1 MTTPSN
7 GPLIRADIA
16 VTLGA
21 SELVPAT
28 SVCAQ
33 AGSITALVGPSGCGK
48 TTLLL
53 ALIGETP
60 AGSVV
65 TGTLSV
71 CGVDPT
77 GLSAAERARFRREEV
92 AFVGQDPGAE
102 LPPLMTIHAM
112 LTELAPTADVP
123 ELLCSVGLPA
133 ETAAKRLH
141 QLSGG
146 QQRRVALARA
156 LSRKPRV
163 IALDEPFAGL
173 DPVTAKTIASLLR
186 SVADS
191 GVAIIITG
199 HRLGV
204 FRDLLDAHVYV
215 GDKGAGD
222 AGVAAGGV
230 IGDVAGAAGGAT
242 ADAVGDAAQTLRGE
256 SAAGMALQEEPSLCL
271 RASGLSYATD
281 EGTTLFSDLSFTV
294 VPGRILAIMGASG
307 SGKST
312 LLRCLVGSN
321 LQGRGTVECSGIH
334 REASTPWPRSHAKK
348 LQIIPQDPAS
358 TLNPKMRA
366 VDAVARAVRDAT
378 TQKRWLGR
386 AGKRRMIGR
395 KEATQQ
401 AIELLERVGISRE
414 LAYRLPS
421 GLSGGQRQRVA
432 IARALATQPAVLLCD
447 EITSAL
453 DPESAARV
461 MAVLHDLCRSG
472 IGVVFVTH
480 DEQLVAEHC
489 GENSRVFL

>member
-21 SELVPAT
+21 IELVPTTAL
-28 SVCAQ
+28 CAQ
-33 AGSITALVGPSGCGK
+33 AGSITALIGPSGCGK

-53 ALIGETP
+53 ALIGEIP
-60 AGSVV
+60 AGSTV

-77 GLSAAERARFRREEV
+77 VLSAAERARFRREEI

-123 ELLCSVGLPA
+123 ELLRSVGLPA
-133 ETAAKRLH
+133 GTAAKRLH

-186 SVADS
+186 SMADS

-215 GDKGAGD
+215 GDKGVGEAVGD
-222 AGVAAGGV
+222 AAL
-230 IGDVAGAAGGAT
+230 VAGAAGEL
-242 ADAVGDAAQTLRGE
+242 AQTLRGE
-256 SAAGMALQEEPSLCL
+256 STVDMALLGDEVSCL
-271 RASGLSYATD
+271 RASDLSYATD

-321 LQGRGTVECSGIH
+321 LQGRGTVKCGGIH
-334 REASTPWPRSHAKK
+334 REVSTPWPRSHAKK

-378 TQKRWLGR
+378 TEKRWLGR
-386 AGKRRMIGR
+386 IGKRRMISR
-395 KEATQQ
+395 QEATQQ
-401 AIELLERVGISRE
+401 AVELLERVGISRE

>member
-1 MTTPSN
+1 MKTS
-7 GPLIRADIA
+7 GPLIQADIK

-21 SELVPAT
+21 IELVPTTA
-28 SVCAQ
+28 VQAQ
-33 AGSITALVGPSGCGK
+33 AGSITALIGPSGCGK

-53 ALIGETP
+53 ALIGEVP
-60 AGSVV
+60 AGSTV
-65 TGTLSV
+65 TGKLSV
-71 CGVDPT
+71 CGVDPIS
-77 GLSAAERARFRREEV
+77 LSAAELARFRREQV

-102 LPPLMTIHAM
+102 LPPLMTVHTM

-123 ELLCSVGLPA
+123 GLLHSVGLTVD
-133 ETAAKRLH
+133 TAAKRLH

-156 LSRKPRV
+156 LSRNPRV

-204 FRDLLDAHVYV
+204 FPDLLDAHVCV
-215 GDKGAGD
+215 GDTD
-222 AGVAAGGV
+222 ADNAELAADQGRKPQATLGTQ
-230 IGDVAGAAGGAT
+230 GAAADNEPLGEET
-242 ADAVGDAAQTLRGE
+242 A
-256 SAAGMALQEEPSLCL
+256 LCMQ
-271 RASGLSYATD
+271 ASGLSYATD
-281 EGTTLFSDLSFTV
+281 EGTPLFSDLSFAV

-312 LLRCLVGSN
+312 LLRCLAGSN
-321 LQGRGTVECSGIH
+321 LQGVGVVECHGAR
-334 REASTPWPRSHAKK
+334 REASMPWPRTHAKK

-358 TLNPKMRA
+358 TLNPKMR
-366 VDAVARAVRDAT
+366 VIDAVARAVRDAH
-378 TQKRWLGR
+378 TQKRWLKKI
-386 AGKRRMIGR
+386 GKRRTIGR
-395 KEATQQ
+395 QEAVRQ
-401 AIELLERVGISRE
+401 ALELLERVGISKE

-421 GLSGGQRQRVA
+421 RLSGGQRQRVA
-432 IARALATQPAVLLCD
+432 IARALATQPIVLLCD

-472 IGVVFVTH
+472 IGVIFVTH
-480 DEQLVAEHC
+480 DQELVEEHC
-489 GENSRVFL
+489 EENSRVFL

>member
-199 HRLGV
+199 HRLGA
-204 FRDLLDAHVYV
+204 FHDLLDAHVYV
-215 GDKGAGD
+215 GDKGVGTVGD
-222 AGVAAGGV
+222 VGVAADTV
-230 IGDVAGAAGGAT
+230 GDVVLAAGAAGEP
-242 ADAVGDAAQTLRGE
+242 VQTLRRE
-256 SAAGMALQEEPSLCL
+256 SATDMALLGDEVSCL
-271 RASGLSYATD
+271 RASDLSYATD

-321 LQGRGTVECSGIH
+321 LQGRGTVECSGMH
-334 REASTPWPRSHAKK
+334 REVSTPWPRSHAKK

-358 TLNPKMRA
+358 TLNPKMRV

-378 TQKRWLGR
+378 TEKRWLGR
-386 AGKRRMIGR
+386 IGKRRMIGR
-395 KEATQQ
+395 QEATQK

-489 GENSRVFL
+489 RENSRVFL

>member
-204 FRDLLDAHVYV
+204 FHDLLDAHVYV
-215 GDKGAGD
+215 GDKGVGAVGD
-222 AGVAAGGV
+222 AGVAADAV
-230 IGDVAGAAGGAT
+230 GDVVLAAGAAGEP
-242 ADAVGDAAQTLRGE
+242 VQTLRRE
-256 SAAGMALQEEPSLCL
+256 SATDMALLGDEVSCL

-358 TLNPKMRA
+358 TLNPKMRV

-378 TQKRWLGR
+378 TEKRWLGR
-386 AGKRRMIGR
+386 IGKRRMIGR
-395 KEATQQ
+395 QEATQK
-401 AIELLERVGISRE
+401 AIELLERVGISWE

>member
-53 ALIGETP
+53 ALIGEAP
-60 AGSVV
+60 AGSTV

-71 CGVDPT
+71 CGVDPM
-77 GLSAAERARFRREEV
+77 GLSPAELARFRREEV

-199 HRLGV
+199 HRLGA
-204 FRDLLDAHVYV
+204 FHDLLDAHVYV
-215 GDKGAGD
+215 GGKGAGEV
-222 AGVAAGGV
+222 VA
-230 IGDVAGAAGGAT
+230 VAGAVLAAGAASGAT

-294 VPGRILAIMGASG
+294 VPGRILAIMGTSG

-453 DPESAARV
+453 DLESAARV

>member
-28 SVCAQ
+28 VVCAQ

-53 ALIGETP
+53 ALIGEAP
-60 AGSVV
+60 AGSTV

-71 CGVDPT
+71 CGVDPM
-77 GLSAAERARFRREEV
+77 GLSPAELARFRREEV

-112 LTELAPTADVP
+112 LTELAPTADTP
-123 ELLCSVGLPA
+123 ELLRSVGLPA

-204 FRDLLDAHVYV
+204 FRDVLDAHVYV
-215 GDKGAGD
+215 GDKGAGE
-222 AGVAAGGV
+222 AVA
-230 IGDVAGAAGGAT
+230 VAGAVLAAGAADGAT

-256 SAAGMALQEEPSLCL
+256 STADMVLQEEPSSCL

-386 AGKRRMIGR
+386 VGKRRMIGR

>member
-28 SVCAQ
+28 AVCAQ

-53 ALIGETP
+53 ALIGEAP
-60 AGSVV
+60 AGSTV
-65 TGTLSV
+65 TGTLAV
-71 CGVDPT
+71 CGLDPM
-77 GLSAAERARFRREEV
+77 GLSPVELARFRREEV

-123 ELLCSVGLPA
+123 ELLRSVGLPA

-215 GDKGAGD
+215 GDKGAGE
-222 AGVAAGGV
+222 AVA
-230 IGDVAGAAGGAT
+230 VAGAVLAAGAADGAT
-242 ADAVGDAAQTLRGE
+242 ADAVGDAAQTLREE
-256 SAAGMALQEEPSLCL
+256 STADMALLGDEVSCL

-386 AGKRRMIGR
+386 VGKRRMIGR

-414 LAYRLPS
+414 LAYRLPL

>member
-16 VTLGA
+16 VTLEA
-21 SELVPAT
+21 IELVPTTAL
-28 SVCAQ
+28 CAQ
-33 AGSITALVGPSGCGK
+33 AGSITALIGPSGCGK

-53 ALIGETP
+53 ALIGERP
-60 AGSVV
+60 AGSTV

-71 CGVDPT
+71 WGVDPT
-77 GLSAAERARFRREEV
+77 GLSAAELARFRREEV

-123 ELLCSVGLPA
+123 GILHSVGLPA
-133 ETAAKRLH
+133 DTAAKRLH

-199 HRLGV
+199 HRLGA
-204 FRDLLDAHVYV
+204 FHDLLDAHVYV
-215 GDKGAGD
+215 GDKGVG
-222 AGVAAGGV
+222 AAGGV
-230 IGDVAGAAGGAT
+230 TADADGDAALAPGAAGEP
-242 ADAVGDAAQTLRGE
+242 AQTLRGE
-256 SAAGMALQEEPSLCL
+256 SATDMVLQEEANSCL

-281 EGTTLFSDLSFTV
+281 EGATLFSDLSFTV
-294 VPGRILAIMGASG
+294 VPGRMLAIMGASG

-312 LLRCLVGSN
+312 LLRYLAGSN
-321 LQGRGTVECSGIH
+321 LQGRGTVEYRGIH
-334 REASTPWPRSHAKK
+334 REASTPWPRLHAKK

-386 AGKRRMIGR
+386 VGKRRMIGR
-395 KEATQQ
+395 QEATQQ
-401 AIELLERVGISRE
+401 AVELLERVGISRE

-489 GENSRVFL
+489 GENSRGFL

>member
-53 ALIGETP
+53 ALIGEAP

-204 FRDLLDAHVYV
+204 FHDLLDAHVYV
-215 GDKGAGD
+215 GDKGVGA
-222 AGVAAGGV
+222 V
-230 IGDVAGAAGGAT
+230 GDVVLAAGAAGEP
-242 ADAVGDAAQTLRGE
+242 VQTLHGE
-256 SAAGMALQEEPSLCL
+256 SATDMALLGDEVSCL
-271 RASGLSYATD
+271 RASDLSYATD

-358 TLNPKMRA
+358 TLNPKMRV

-378 TQKRWLGR
+378 TEKRWLGR
-386 AGKRRMIGR
+386 IGKRRMIGR
-395 KEATQQ
+395 QEATQK